1 MGEAKTGTRL
11 TGSEILWA
19 TLEGEGVREVF
30 GYPGGAILPAYDALR
45 KFPIRHIL
53 VRHEQ
58 GAVHMADGYARAS
71 GKVGVAIATSGPG
84 ATNMVTGIAT
94 AMMDSIPLL
103 CITGQ
108 VSSKVLGS
116 DAFQEID
123 ITGITLPVT
132 KHNYIV
138 TRAEDI
144 APVIREAL
152 LVAQSGRPGPVLV
165 DFTKDAQQASAIYDF
180 AAAAPRPHRPHPMLR
195 AETDSV
201 LKAAEL
207 IRSAKRPIIFAG
219 HGMIQSGARE
229 QVLALAERLQIPVA
243 STLLGLGGFPAS
255 HPLSLGMMGMH
266 GEAWVNHA
274 IQQSDL
280 LIACGMRFDD
290 RVTGSLSTY
299 APNAKKIHIEV
310 DPAEI
315 NKNIKVDVALV
326 GDLSDVLEQL
336 LPRISARDGGK
347 WIRT

>member
-1 MGEAKTGTRL
+1 
-11 TGSEILWA
+11 
-19 TLEGEGVREVF
+19 
-30 GYPGGAILPAYDALR
+30 
-45 KFPIRHIL
+45 
-53 VRHEQ
+53 
-58 GAVHMADGYARAS
+58 
-71 GKVGVAIATSGPG
+71 
-84 ATNMVTGIAT
+84 
-94 AMMDSIPLL
+94 
-103 CITGQ
+103 
-108 VSSKVLGS
+108 
-116 DAFQEID
+116 
-123 ITGITLPVT
+123 
-132 KHNYIV
+132 
-138 TRAEDI
+138 
-144 APVIREAL
+144 
-152 LVAQSGRPGPVLV
+152 LVAQSGRPGSVLV

-299 APNAKKIHIEV
+299 APNAKKIHIEI

-315 NKNIKVDVALV
+315 NKNVKVDIALI
-326 GDLSDVLEQL
+326 GDLAEVLEAL
-336 LPRISARDGGK
+336 LPHLAPRSRPASPCLLQVHPLKGDAPLP
-347 WIRT
+347 